1 MRMPKTANL
10 TGLNC
15 AARGSLKYRT
25 QKIAKK
31 SLSAHHRTTLSG
43 YIFAT
48 KARVDNRK
56 KVVKQQYLLH
66 MSSQYGELRPTS
78 GWDLLASFGHP
89 SKFQR
94 VLRLGSV
101 TARHLVSQT
110 LRRWT
115 EGATFVRQGYHQVGH
130 WPTFYF
136 RLYIWQWILNW
147 PVLLGRPVS
156 NMITSSQ
163 SVRILQCP
171 IFVLN
176 ENRYRTYATHFGYSL
191 VWKLM
196 LLRAFLATPP
206 YQAYVAVISAGLS
219 SDERWLVYGERM
231 NGATTVRMCVRY
243 SRWMHYINLERR
255 SSPPD
260 GTYSWHCRPS
270 PPPANNIS
278 LRAT

>member
-1 MRMPKTANL
+1 MLFHARVQRDRYILSTGRATNHKFRKILNSCGPVPTPSPSPIRAKFGTWQLLGCMLAKFQLLISLYCCPCMRMPKTANL

-94 VLRLGSV
+94 ISRLGSV
-101 TARHLVSQT
+101 TARHSSS
-110 LRRWT
+110 R
-115 EGATFVRQGYHQVGH
+115 HQPNFAALSRGRH
-130 WPTFYF
+130 
-136 RLYIWQWILNW
+136 LYST
-147 PVLLGRPVS
+147 GRPSRWALAHILVL
-156 NMITSSQ
+156 SS
-163 SVRILQCP
+163 SFFLFPRLISAAPNFRPMSIVAKRLHGSRC
-171 IFVLN
+171 
-176 ENRYRTYATHFGYSL
+176 HL
-191 VWKLM
+191 VW
-196 LLRAFLATPP
+196 R
-206 YQAYVAVISAGLS
+206 
-219 SDERWLVYGERM
+219 
-231 NGATTVRMCVRY
+231 
-243 SRWMHYINLERR
+243 
-255 SSPPD
+255 
-260 GTYSWHCRPS
+260 
-270 PPPANNIS
+270 
-278 LRAT
+278 